1 MKRVFDFY
9 PRLRI
14 DYEISFKSYN
24 ITIKCF
30 TQINRSD
37 YIPNKKIPLS
47 LSQQSELK
55 NGYIFP
61 TTFILLDK

>member
-37 YIPNKKIPLS
+37 YIPNKKNYFESVAAIR
-47 LSQQSELK
+47 
-55 NGYIFP
+55 
-61 TTFILLDK
+61 T